1 MADND
6 AQLELK
12 KRARRRLIGAIAL
25 VLGAA
30 VFLPMVM
37 DSEPRSTG
45 NDLQIRI
52 PSQEGSAYTSRLVTA
67 PANQSGSKA
76 AAPAP
81 AVVVPVDPEG
91 PVSAPRTVAPVA
103 VVTPGE
109 KAPAEKASSS
119 KSSKAAETVKP
130 ETSESRARALL
141 ETGTEPAPTASP
153 QRFFIQFGVYQDAAN
168 VKAAVARLKQAG
180 IVPSVE
186 KIGEKTRVRAGPFKT
201 HQSAD
206 QALAKAKKAGLSGT
220 VVGK

>member
-25 VLGAA
+25 VLAAA

-67 PANQSGSKA
+67 PASGPQA
-76 AAPAP
+76 AARPASTTPVVIP
-81 AVVVPVDPEG
+81 ADPEG
-91 PVSAPRTVAPVA
+91 PVSAPAVA
-103 VVTPGE
+103 VPVE
-109 KAPAEKASSS
+109 KPAAEKSSSS
-119 KSSKAAETVKP
+119 KSSKATEPAKP

-141 ETGTEPAPTASP
+141 ETGTEPAPTAAP
-153 QRFFIQFGVYQDAAN
+153 KFFVQLGVYHDTAN
-168 VKAAVARLKQAG
+168 VKSALAKLKQAG
-180 IVPSVE
+180 VAASTE
-186 KIGEKTRVRAGPFKT
+186 KVGDKTRVRAGPFKT
-201 HQSAD
+201 RQQAD
-206 QALAKAKKAGLSGT
+206 QALAKAKKAGLNGS
-220 VVGK
+220 VVSK